1 MPDNSENV
9 VRRDEVRRDEEGRD
23 VRDRAGIR
31 FQGCWGLKKQTVNRS
46 AKGFTLLEVLVAL
59 IIFGIIT
66 LALSNAMYVAMH
78 AHVVAEQRQADTET
92 MRGVFATLGRDL
104 QSAYSSMYDPNAL
117 FVAGSG
123 SGGSS
128 SSNALLSFGTMTQ
141 RVITT
146 DINVDPSINPSQSG
160 GGSGNI
166 SSQNGSADPPQQP
179 VALVRYDL
187 DTQTGT
193 LTRYAQAVP
202 NVQTLQ
208 QATPGQQNVVASN
221 IISLQLQFWDPN
233 KQTWRTD
240 WDYEQPNL
248 PPPATA
254 ATTLNFPTAAASST
268 SSQGAASTS
277 STSATSTGTGT
288 GDVGLPSAVQ
298 VTLVVRKSNGSQGT
312 YTTILPILAPQI
324 QDFPYTGGQNYD
336 PTATPN
342 SQTNLNSTTVGS
354 SAGSS
359 SMRH

>member
-1 MPDNSENV
+1 MIIKDQ
-9 VRRDEVRRDEEGRD
+9 RRN
-23 VRDRAGIR
+23 AA
-31 FQGCWGLKKQTVNRS
+31 KRS
-46 AKGFTLLEVLVAL
+46 AKGFTLLEVLVSL
-59 IIFGIIT
+59 IIFGIIM
-66 LALSNAMYVAMH
+66 LALSNAMYAALH
-78 AHVVAEQRQADTET
+78 ARVLAEQRQADSET

-104 QSAYSSMYDPNAL
+104 QSAYCSMYDPNAL

-123 SGGSS
+123 SEGTSS
-128 SSNALLSFGTMTQ
+128 TSNTLLTLGTMTQ

-146 DINVDPSINPSQSG
+146 DTNIDPSIDSSQTG
-160 GGSGNI
+160 GRMGGS
-166 SSQNGSADPPQQP
+166 SSQNGTDPPQQP

-187 DTQTGT
+187 DSQTGT

-202 NVQTLQ
+202 NIQTLQ

-233 KQTWRTD
+233 KQTWRSD
-240 WDYEQPNL
+240 WNFEQTNL

-254 ATTLNFPTAAASST
+254 ATTMNFPAAAASST
-268 SSQGAASTS
+268 SSQSSTS
-277 STSATSTGTGT
+277 STSTRSTGTET

-324 QDFPYTGGQNYD
+324 QDFPYVGGQNYD

-342 SQTNLNSTTVGS
+342 SQTNLNTTTTGTSAS
-354 SAGSS
+354 SAGQ
-359 SMRH
+359 RH